1 MCRGCGKQTAF
12 LTMIVSPIL
21 SLQVPLCKLCKV
33 RVALFP
39 DAEARKT
46 VFCGILYVHFSWLSH
61 NM

>member
-1 MCRGCGKQTAF
+1 
-12 LTMIVSPIL
+12 MIMSPIL